1 VELQQV
7 LLNLVVN
14 AMDAMRDV
22 PEPERLLAIRARLER
37 DAAGAPVVAIGV
49 TDRGT
54 GLEPDQARRIFE
66 AFYTTKPNG
75 MGLGLAISR
84 SIVEAHGGRL
94 SVETSTE
101 PGATFAIRL
110 PVAEASPLA

>member
-1 VELQQV
+1 
-7 LLNLVVN
+7 
-14 AMDAMRDV
+14 MRSSMRDV
-22 PEPERLLAIRARLER
+22 PESERRLTIRGRLER
-37 DAAGAPVVAIGV
+37 DVGGESVVSVGV

-54 GLEPDQARRIFE
+54 GLQPEQARRIFE

-94 SVETSTE
+94 SVETTTE

-110 PVAEASPLA
+110 PVADGRLVA